1 MGITEYGK
9 KLRPREQRS
18 VDYLEK
24 VRNAFLYEKAMD
36 PNEFAKYGGRRSNIL
51 LKAID
56 DADYIIMPTSIIAHE
71 TEVEVL
77 NSLSTSILPFLSLF
91 MRLLMFLL

>member
-1 MGITEYGK
+1 MGITDYGK
-9 KLRPREQRS
+9 QLRPREQQS

-36 PNEFAKYGGRRSNIL
+36 PNEFAKYGGKRANIL

-56 DADYIIMPTSIIAHE
+56 DNTPI
-71 TEVEVL
+71 
-77 NSLSTSILPFLSLF
+77 
-91 MRLLMFLL
+91 